1 MLQRSARQPSDL
13 AYASAIP
20 SFEVDGIGPYAAA
33 RGRGSWPWVLDSFAV
48 DARSDI
54 TYGGEA
60 FAPSWCR
67 LAR

>member
-13 AYASAIP
+13 ASQPIP
-20 SFEVDGIGPYAAA
+20 SLKWTALDLTPLP
-33 RGRGSWPWVLDSFAV
+33 WPRFVPVLDSFAV